1 MHTEDKKIKITPY
14 VDNWPLI
21 VEASR
26 LEDEHNFHEALAV
39 MRYAKRNKLRI
50 TKKDLMRR

>member
-1 MHTEDKKIKITPY
+1 MHKGDKKIKLAPY

-50 TKKDLMRR
+50 TKRDLMRR

>member
-1 MHTEDKKIKITPY
+1 MHIGDKKIKITPY

>member
-1 MHTEDKKIKITPY
+1 MHTGDKKIKLAPY

-39 MRYAKRNKLRI
+39 MRYAKRNNLRI